1 MHCLRR
7 NNKYIPLFST
17 EKGDKILKKLCGI
30 IGAIVIIAALA
41 VGGIYVYNNYIKK
54 NVGEFQI
61 QYSYEDYMGLGN
73 RGYVAGYK
81 GVSPENVVIS
91 ETFEQDGSKRTTY
104 GIKINAFKDNT
115 NMKSVDIPATVKFI
129 SANSFVGCT
138 NLETII
144 FRATESSGLTYSG
157 GFVAVDKETV
167 TVKVANDEIK
177 VYMETVFTKATIV
190 VDSTLAE

>member
-1 MHCLRR
+1 
-7 NNKYIPLFST
+7 
-17 EKGDKILKKLCGI
+17 
-30 IGAIVIIAALA
+30 
-41 VGGIYVYNNYIKK
+41 
-54 NVGEFQI
+54 
-61 QYSYEDYMGLGN
+61 MGLGT

-81 GVSPENVVIS
+81 GVSPEDVAIS
-91 ETFEQDGSKRTTY
+91 DSFEVDGSKRTTY
-104 GIKINAFKDNT
+104 GIKINALKDNT

-157 GFVAVDKETV
+157 GFVDVDKETV

-177 VYMETVFTKATIV
+177 AYMETVFTKQLLWLTV
-190 VDSTLAE
+190 RWRNNHRDSNVIIRSYLSLTYICSFV

>member
-1 MHCLRR
+1 M
-7 NNKYIPLFST
+7 
-17 EKGDKILKKLCGI
+17 
-30 IGAIVIIAALA
+30 
-41 VGGIYVYNNYIKK
+41 
-54 NVGEFQI
+54 
-61 QYSYEDYMGLGN
+61 
-73 RGYVAGYK
+73 
-81 GVSPENVVIS
+81 SPEDVVIS
-91 ETFEQDGSKRTTY
+91 DSFEVDGSKRTTY

-115 NMKSVDIPATVKFI
+115 NMKSVVIPATVKFI

-177 VYMETVFTKATIV
+177 VYMETVFSNATIV

>member
-1 MHCLRR
+1 M
-7 NNKYIPLFST
+7 
-17 EKGDKILKKLCGI
+17 LKKLCGI

-73 RGYVAGYK
+73 RGYVVSYK

-104 GIKINAFKDNT
+104 GIKMNAFKDNT

-138 NLETII
+138 NLEIII
-144 FRATESSGLTYSG
+144 FRATDSNGLTYSG

-177 VYMETVFTKATIV
+177 AYMETVFTKATIV

>member
-1 MHCLRR
+1 M
-7 NNKYIPLFST
+7 
-17 EKGDKILKKLCGI
+17 LKKLCGF
-30 IGAIVIIAALA
+30 IGAIVLIATVAI
-41 VGGIYVYNNYIKK
+41 GGYFVYNNYIKN

-73 RGYVAGYK
+73 RGYVASYK

-91 ETFEQDGSKRTTY
+91 DTFEQDGSKRTTY
-104 GIKINAFKDNT
+104 GIKMNAFKNNT
-115 NMKSVDIPATVKFI
+115 NMKSVDIPASVKFI
-129 SANSFVGCT
+129 AANSFAGCD
-138 NLETII
+138 NLETIV

-177 VYMETVFTKATIV
+177 AYMETVFTNATIV
-190 VDSTLAE
+190 IDSTLAE

>member
-1 MHCLRR
+1 M
-7 NNKYIPLFST
+7 
-17 EKGDKILKKLCGI
+17 LKKLCSF
-30 IGAIVIIAALA
+30 IGAIVLIAGI
-41 VGGIYVYNNYIKK
+41 VIGGYVVYNKYIKN

-61 QYSYEDYMGLGN
+61 QYTYENYMGLGN
-73 RGYVAGYK
+73 HGYVAGYK
-81 GVSPENVVIS
+81 GVSPEDVVIS
-91 ETFEQDGSKRTTY
+91 ESFELDGFKRTTY

-144 FRATESSGLTYSG
+144 FRVTESSGLTYSG

-167 TVKVANDEIK
+167 TVKVTNDEIK

-190 VDSTLAE
+190 VDSSLAK

>member
-1 MHCLRR
+1 M
-7 NNKYIPLFST
+7 
-17 EKGDKILKKLCGI
+17 
-30 IGAIVIIAALA
+30 
-41 VGGIYVYNNYIKK
+41 
-54 NVGEFQI
+54 
-61 QYSYEDYMGLGN
+61 
-73 RGYVAGYK
+73 
-81 GVSPENVVIS
+81 
-91 ETFEQDGSKRTTY
+91 
-104 GIKINAFKDNT
+104 NAFKDNT
-115 NMKSVDIPATVKFI
+115 NMKSVVIPATVKFI

-177 VYMETVFTKATIV
+177 AYMETVFTKATIV

>member
-1 MHCLRR
+1 M
-7 NNKYIPLFST
+7 
-17 EKGDKILKKLCGI
+17 LKKLCGF

-41 VGGIYVYNNYIKK
+41 VGGIHVYNNYIKK
-54 NVGEFQI
+54 NVGEVQI

-73 RGYVAGYK
+73 RGYVVSYK
-81 GVSPENVVIS
+81 GVSPEDVVIS
-91 ETFEQDGSKRTTY
+91 DSFEVDGSKRTTY

-138 NLETII
+138 NLEIII
-144 FRATESSGLTYSG
+144 FRATDSNGLSYSG
-157 GFVAVDKETV
+157 GFVDVDKETV

-177 VYMETVFTKATIV
+177 AYMETVFTKATIV
-190 VDSTLAE
+190 VDSSLAE

>member
-1 MHCLRR
+1 M
-7 NNKYIPLFST
+7 
-17 EKGDKILKKLCGI
+17 LKKLCSF
-30 IGAIVIIAALA
+30 IGAIVLIAAIA
-41 VGGIYVYNNYIKK
+41 VGGYFVYNKYIKN

-61 QYSYEDYMGLGN
+61 QYTYEDYMGLGN

-81 GVSPENVVIS
+81 GVSPEDVVIS
-91 ETFEQDGSKRTTY
+91 ESFEVDGSKRTTY

-129 SANSFVGCT
+129 SANSFAGCD
-138 NLETII
+138 NLEAII
-144 FRATESSGLTYSG
+144 FRATESSGLIYSG
-157 GFVAVDKETV
+157 GFVDVDKETV

-177 VYMETVFTKATIV
+177 AYMETVFTKATIV

>member
-1 MHCLRR
+1 
-7 NNKYIPLFST
+7 
-17 EKGDKILKKLCGI
+17 
-30 IGAIVIIAALA
+30 
-41 VGGIYVYNNYIKK
+41 
-54 NVGEFQI
+54 
-61 QYSYEDYMGLGN
+61 MGLGN
-73 RGYVAGYK
+73 HGYVAGYK
-81 GVSPENVVIS
+81 GVSPEDVVIS
-91 ETFEQDGSKRTTY
+91 DSFEIVGSKRTTY

-138 NLETII
+138 NLETFV
-144 FRATESSGLTYSG
+144 FRATDSNGLSYSG

-177 VYMETVFTKATIV
+177 AYMETVFTKATIV

>member
-1 MHCLRR
+1 M
-7 NNKYIPLFST
+7 
-17 EKGDKILKKLCGI
+17 LKKLCGI

-41 VGGIYVYNNYIKK
+41 VGGYFVYNNYIKK

-73 RGYVAGYK
+73 RGYVVSYK

-104 GIKINAFKDNT
+104 GIKMNAFKDNT

-138 NLETII
+138 NLEIII
-144 FRATESSGLTYSG
+144 FRATDSNGLSYSG

-177 VYMETVFTKATIV
+177 SYMETVFTKATIV

>member
-1 MHCLRR
+1 M
-7 NNKYIPLFST
+7 
-17 EKGDKILKKLCGI
+17 LKKLCGI

-73 RGYVAGYK
+73 RGYVVSYK

-104 GIKINAFKDNT
+104 GIKMNAFKDNT

-129 SANSFVGCT
+129 AANSFVGCT
-138 NLETII
+138 NLEIII
-144 FRATESSGLTYSG
+144 FRATDSNGLSYSG

-177 VYMETVFTKATIV
+177 TYMETVFTKATIV